1 MLRPALTIASLKK
14 STTSCGGFGFG
25 FGVGVG
31 LGFWGEEEVEEEVVL
46 VVLVVEEEEVV
57 VVVVAAEEV
66 EVTCGGIE
74 PGRLPTYTRR
84 ACRVSLSI
92 CGAW

>member
-25 FGVGVG
+25 LGVGVG
-31 LGFWGEEEVEEEVVL
+31 LGFWGEEEVEEVVVL
-46 VVLVVEEEEVV
+46 VEEEEEEVV
-57 VVVVAAEEV
+57 VVEEEEV